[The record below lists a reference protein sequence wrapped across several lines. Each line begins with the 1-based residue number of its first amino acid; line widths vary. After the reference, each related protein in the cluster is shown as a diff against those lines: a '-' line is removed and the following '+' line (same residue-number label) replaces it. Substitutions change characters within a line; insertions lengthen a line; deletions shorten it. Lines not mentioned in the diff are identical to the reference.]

1 MKSLL
6 SLTCIIFLLFT
17 CLVLWTGKESSPGAK
32 ELLWFRVD
40 RGSAFGSF
48 VHIGNIPKLI
58 QISLENAT
66 KLNVSNIIVL
76 LLFLVTVLIIVQDPL
91 DRGAWRA
98 TVHGVSESD
107 MASN

>member
-1 MKSLL
+1 M
-6 SLTCIIFLLFT
+6 
-17 CLVLWTGKESSPGAK
+17 LWTGKESSPGAK

-40 RGSAFGSF
+40 RSSAFGSF